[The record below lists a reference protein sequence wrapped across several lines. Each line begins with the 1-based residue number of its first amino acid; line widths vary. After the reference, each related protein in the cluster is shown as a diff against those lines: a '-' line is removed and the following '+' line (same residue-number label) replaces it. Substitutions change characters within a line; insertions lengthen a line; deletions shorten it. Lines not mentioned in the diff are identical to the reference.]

1 MLCFLKRIMLFF
13 KDERGLSA
21 VEYIVAGTL
30 VVVLLV
36 AGFALLG
43 ATVDNRLLF
52 LRNALSWE

>member
-1 MLCFLKRIMLFF
+1 MHYCLEQAKKFL

-30 VVVLLV
+30 IVVLLI
-36 AGFALLG
+36 AGFAALG
-43 ATVDNRLLF
+43 TTVDNRLLF

>member
-1 MLCFLKRIMLFF
+1 MIYSSNRLYFFLKNE
-13 KDERGLSA
+13 DGLSA

-43 ATVDNRLLF
+43 TTVDNRLLF